1 MAPSGRWP
9 VFRKVWTAK
18 SHMESKCSANFLNE
32 NSSRRTSSVPK
43 KVVSA
48 QKVIQAGH
56 DPIISISDAR
66 AYLARETANQ
76 RLESKLLAPLWQKS
90 LSERVGR

>member
-1 MAPSGRWP
+1 MLGK
-9 VFRKVWTAK
+9 FFERKL
-18 SHMESKCSANFLNE
+18 F
-32 NSSRRTSSVPK
+32 SRRTSSVPK

-76 RLESKLLAPLWQKS
+76 RLESWLFFGR
-90 LSERVGR
+90 RVFPSRSVKTLY